1 MSETVRTFIAI
12 EMPPEVR
19 EYLDR
24 CQDRLRRAG
33 GKVRWVRTD
42 LIHLTL
48 VFLGEVAVEQL
59 DALGAA
65 VEGAVAGVSPLALR
79 AAGAGQF
86 PPRGRPRVIW
96 IGFDEPTGALLAL
109 QKAVADATVPFAEK
123 VETRPYRPHL
133 TLGRV
138 RTGGDL
144 HRLSAAVADMADR
157 QGPQFDADE
166 IVVMQSTLSP
176 QGPTYSPLS
185 RVRLV
190 GAGN

>member
-48 VFLGEVAVEQL
+48 EFLGEVAVEQL

-65 VEGAVAGVSPLALR
+65 VEGVSPLALR

-144 HRLSAAVADMADR
+144 HRLSAAVADMADSR
-157 QGPQFDADE
+157 GPEFDADE
-166 IVVMQSTLSP
+166 IVVIQSTLSP

>member
-24 CQDRLRRAG
+24 CQDRLRGAG

-185 RVRLV
+185 RVAL
-190 GAGN
+190 GG

>member
-1 MSETVRTFIAI
+1 
-12 EMPPEVR
+12 
-19 EYLDR
+19 
-24 CQDRLRRAG
+24 
-33 GKVRWVRTD
+33 
-42 LIHLTL
+42 
-48 VFLGEVAVEQL
+48 
-59 DALGAA
+59 
-65 VEGAVAGVSPLALR
+65 
-79 AAGAGQF
+79 
-86 PPRGRPRVIW
+86 
-96 IGFDEPTGALLAL
+96 
-109 QKAVADATVPFAEK
+109 VADATVPFAEK

-185 RVRLV
+185 RVAL
-190 GAGN
+190 GG

>member
-1 MSETVRTFIAI
+1 MAETVRTFIAI

-19 EYLDR
+19 DYLDR
-24 CQDRLRRAG
+24 CQERLRGTG
-33 GKVRWVRTD
+33 GNVRWLRTD

-59 DALGAA
+59 DALAAA
-65 VEGAVAGVSPLALR
+65 VEQAVAGFRPFAPR
-79 AAGAGQF
+79 AGGAGQF

-96 IGFDEPTGALLAL
+96 IGIDEPTGSLLRL
-109 QKAVADATVPFAEK
+109 QKAVADATAPFAEK
-123 VETRPYRPHL
+123 VENRAYRPHL

-138 RTGGDL
+138 RGGRDL
-144 HRLSAAVADMADR
+144 HRLSASVAEMAGAR
-157 QGPQFDADE
+157 GPEFDAEE
-166 IVVMQSTLSP
+166 ILVMQSTLSP

-190 GAGN
+190 GAGD